1 MIHLEIKFT
10 ENAERQ
16 GNRAAEHK
24 LDTREGNVYNWEND

>member
-1 MIHLEIKFT
+1 MIRPEIKFT

-24 LDTREGNVYNWEND
+24 LDTREANIDNWEND